1 MNAVAVEPRKAAPQ
15 QSRRSDPYEREAD
28 RVAETVASGGSVAG
42 WSFSSVPVSTPAK
55 GDAEHARSCSC
66 GGTCP
71 ACRRARL
78 QRAARSEAAPATE
91 AAPALSAPGE
101 PLAAGARAYFEPRL
115 GADLS
120 GVRVHRDEEAARS
133 ADARN
138 AHAYAYG
145 PHLVFGAGEYSF
157 DTARGRR
164 LLAHELTH
172 VIQQQS
178 IGPRIQREDKQQ
190 APVDVA
196 IVLDGDAE
204 SMPAAKALAAK
215 AVRVYS
221 ASDIAT
227 ELKKVGAPIGTLFV
241 VSHSSPSG
249 EVKFESSIGTISWVK
264 LADLTAAMKGALPAD
279 KTPQVIDFRGCKL
292 GEASEELGKFR
303 QAVGAREA
311 RAVNCW
317 SFDNVVGPITFGGQP
332 IKSESDLDTEDRK
345 KNFPKALGMLID
357 TLKSEDGTSVKNC
370 VLGLAAGESAGSAT
384 GLAKIRK
391 QYFATGGYLTAE
403 WVSPEYNH
411 TWQEGSKCRKDL
423 TESTTPCKLT
433 SKKAEATTEEP
444 GKKAEV
450 EGRAG
455 DAESVEAT
463 AEATP
468 EAEPQEAAA

>member
-15 QSRRSDPYEREAD
+15 PSRKNDSFEREAG
-28 RVAETVASGGSVAG
+28 RVAELVSSGGSVAS
-42 WSFSSVPVSTPAK
+42 WSFSSVPVAAPSK
-55 GDAEHARSCSC
+55 GDAEHARTCGC

-78 QRAARSEAAPATE
+78 QRLPRSDAASVPD
-91 AAPALSAPGE
+91 AAPALSNAGE
-101 PLAAGARAYFEPRL
+101 PLGAAARSYFEPRL

-120 GVRVHRDEEAARS
+120 GVRVHRDDEAARS
-133 ADARN
+133 ADAQN

-157 DTARGRR
+157 DTLHGRR
-164 LLAHELTH
+164 RLAHELTH
-172 VIQQQS
+172 VIQQQA
-178 IGPRIQREDKQQ
+178 IGPRIQRDEKEQ

-196 IVLDGDAE
+196 VVLDGDAE

-221 ASDIAT
+221 AGDIAT
-227 ELKKVGAPIGTLFV
+227 ELKKIGAPIGTLFV
-241 VSHSSPSG
+241 VSHSTPSG
-249 EVKFESSIGTISWVK
+249 EVKIESSIGTISWVK

-303 QAVGAREA
+303 QAVGAKEV

-317 SFDNVVGPITFGGQP
+317 SFDYVVGPVLLGGTP

-345 KNFPKALGMLID
+345 KLFVTGLGMLVD
-357 TLKSEDGTSVKNC
+357 TLKAENGTSVKNC
-370 VLGLAAGESAGSAT
+370 ILGLAAGETAAKNM
-384 GLAKIRK
+384 AKIRK

-411 TWQEGSKCRKDL
+411 EWQEGSKCRKDL
-423 TESTTPCKLT
+423 TESTSPCKIT
-433 SKKAEATTEEP
+433 SKKAEPPAES

-450 EGRAG
+450 EGAA
-455 DAESVEAT
+455 AEGVEAT

-468 EAEPQEAAA
+468 EAEPEEAAA